1 MAKDIRLKE
10 LQAISQ
16 NSLFPP
22 EIQAK
27 RLHNVIENELTETQ
41 RTFITE
47 YYFNNRSLR
56 NIAAEYGVQP
66 SSVFKTIRRGL
77 NRIARCLKY

>member
-1 MAKDIRLKE
+1 MAKEVRLKE
-10 LQAISQ
+10 LQAIAQ

-27 RLHNVIENELTETQ
+27 RLHNVMENELTETQ

-47 YYFNNRSLR
+47 YYFNNKSLR
-56 NIAAEYGVQP
+56 EIAYEYGVQP
-66 SSVFKTIRRGL
+66 SSVLKAIRRGL